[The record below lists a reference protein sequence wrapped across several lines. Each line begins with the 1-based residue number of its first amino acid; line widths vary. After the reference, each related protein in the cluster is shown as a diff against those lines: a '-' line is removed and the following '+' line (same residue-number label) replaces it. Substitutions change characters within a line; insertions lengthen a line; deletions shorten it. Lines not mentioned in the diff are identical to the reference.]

1 MSVGA
6 EHNHG
11 GSCCLG
17 LNQDLVNRQGDR
29 RKRFNGQTICPE
41 RLCKLFKAFLDQIQ
55 VRRFHRYRGSD
66 HIHRCPDRDI
76 GGGRFEHIQQEKP
89 GIHGRCQLSGSGNDF
104 CGDRA
109 EINRCKESL
118 HTSGAW
124 NAGACL
130 ASEMRPIHS
139 WLMED
144 LFGHGHD
151 AGSAADLPAD
161 APLAARMR
169 PRNLEE
175 YVGQGHILGEGKLLR
190 RAIEADRLSSVIFYG
205 PPGTGKTSLARVI
218 AGSTKSRFIE
228 LSGVE
233 GSVAD
238 IRKAVGEA
246 AIAARNGGRTLL
258 FIDEIHRFNKA
269 QQDALLPDVER
280 GTVRLIGAT
289 TQNPFFSINSPLVSR
304 SQIFQLQP
312 LGIDD
317 LVGLQRRAVA
327 DPERGLGTLPIDLEE
342 DAARHLA
349 TVCDGDARKCL
360 NALEIAARTTPFGS
374 DGRIRITLD
383 AASES
388 IQKKAVV
395 YDGSGDDHYDTASA
409 FIKSLRGSDPDAAL
423 YWLAKML
430 HAGEELRFIT
440 RRLVI
445 FASEDVGLA
454 DPLALPLAIS
464 AQQAVE
470 FVGLPEARITL
481 AHATV
486 YLATAPKSNSAYAAL
501 GNAQQDLTEGR
512 TLAVPS
518 HLRDSHYKGAKSLG
532 HGEGYKYAH
541 NYEGGY
547 VPQSY
552 LPEGRHYYIPTRH
565 GAEARIADRLE
576 AWRHQFEEAQGN
588 PTTLG

>member
-1 MSVGA
+1 M
-6 EHNHG
+6 
-11 GSCCLG
+11 
-17 LNQDLVNRQGDR
+17 D
-29 RKRFNGQTICPE
+29 
-41 RLCKLFKAFLDQIQ
+41 
-55 VRRFHRYRGSD
+55 
-66 HIHRCPDRDI
+66 
-76 GGGRFEHIQQEKP
+76 
-89 GIHGRCQLSGSGNDF
+89 
-104 CGDRA
+104 
-109 EINRCKESL
+109 
-118 HTSGAW
+118 
-124 NAGACL
+124 
-130 ASEMRPIHS
+130 
-139 WLMED
+139 D
-144 LFGHGHD
+144 LFG
-151 AGSAADLPAD
+151 SAASPRLGEEVFLPAD

-169 PRNLEE
+169 PRTLEE
-175 YVGQGHILGEGKLLR
+175 YVGQSHILGEGKLLR

-205 PPGTGKTSLARVI
+205 PPGTGKTSLAKVI
-218 AGSTKSRFIE
+218 ARRTKSRFIE

-238 IRKAVGEA
+238 IRKAVGMA
-246 AIAARNGGRTLL
+246 AMEARNGRRTLL
-258 FIDEIHRFNKA
+258 FIDEIHRFNRA

-312 LGIDD
+312 LTEDD
-317 LVGLQRRAVA
+317 LILLQKRAIA
-327 DPERGLGTLPIDLEE
+327 DPERGLGTLPIDLYE

-374 DGRIRITLD
+374 DGRMHITLET
-383 AASES
+383 ASES
-388 IQKKAVV
+388 IQKKAIV
-395 YDGSGDDHYDTASA
+395 YDGIGDDHYDTISA
-409 FIKSLRGSDPDAAL
+409 FIKSLRGSDPDASL

-481 AHATV
+481 AHAV
-486 YLATAPKSNSAYAAL
+486 AYLATAPKSNSAYAAL
-501 GNAQQDLTEGR
+501 GKAEKDLAQGR
-512 TLAVPS
+512 TLVVPA

-547 VPQSY
+547 IPQAY
-552 LPEGRHYYIPTRH
+552 LPEGRTYYKPTRH
-565 GAEARIADRLE
+565 GAESRIADRLE
-576 AWRHQFEEAQGN
+576 AWRQQFEEAKEAKTNQAGKN
-588 PTTLG
+588 

>member
-1 MSVGA
+1 
-6 EHNHG
+6 
-11 GSCCLG
+11 
-17 LNQDLVNRQGDR
+17 
-29 RKRFNGQTICPE
+29 
-41 RLCKLFKAFLDQIQ
+41 
-55 VRRFHRYRGSD
+55 
-66 HIHRCPDRDI
+66 
-76 GGGRFEHIQQEKP
+76 
-89 GIHGRCQLSGSGNDF
+89 
-104 CGDRA
+104 
-109 EINRCKESL
+109 
-118 HTSGAW
+118 
-124 NAGACL
+124 
-130 ASEMRPIHS
+130 
-139 WLMED
+139 MED
-144 LFGHGHD
+144 LFGTD
-151 AGSAADLPAD
+151 AVGGLDGPEELPAD
-161 APLAARMR
+161 APLASRMR
-169 PRNLEE
+169 PRSLGE
-175 YVGQGHILGEGKLLR
+175 YVGQQHILGEGKLLR

-238 IRKAVGEA
+238 IRKAVGSA
-246 AIAARNGGRTLL
+246 AVAARQGGRTLL

-312 LGIDD
+312 LTVDD
-317 LVGLQRRAVA
+317 LTGLQLRAVA
-327 DPERGLGTLPIDLEE
+327 DPVRGLGTLPIDLEE
-342 DAARHLA
+342 EAARHLA
-349 TVCDGDARKCL
+349 SVSDGDARKCL
-360 NALEIAARTTPFGS
+360 NALEIAARTTPFGA
-374 DGRIRITLD
+374 DGRIRVTLAV
-383 AASES
+383 AAES
-388 IQKKAVV
+388 IQRKAVV
-395 YDGSGDDHYDTASA
+395 YDGTGDDHYDTASA

-470 FVGLPEARITL
+470 FVGLPEARITM
-481 AHATV
+481 AHAVV

-501 GNAQQDLTEGR
+501 GRAQEDLAGGR

-518 HLRDSHYKGAKSLG
+518 HLKDSHYKGAKVLG
-532 HGEGYKYAH
+532 HGGGYQYPH
-541 NYEGGY
+541 DHEGGY
-547 VPQSY
+547 VPQAY
-552 LPEGRHYYIPTRH
+552 LPEGRTYYTPTRL

-576 AWRHQFEEAQGN
+576 AWRQQFESTKEGK
-588 PTTLG
+588 G

>member
-1 MSVGA
+1 MSFLYG
-6 EHNHG
+6 
-11 GSCCLG
+11 
-17 LNQDLVNRQGDR
+17 
-29 RKRFNGQTICPE
+29 
-41 RLCKLFKAFLDQIQ
+41 KLMD
-55 VRRFHRYRGSD
+55 
-66 HIHRCPDRDI
+66 
-76 GGGRFEHIQQEKP
+76 
-89 GIHGRCQLSGSGNDF
+89 
-104 CGDRA
+104 
-109 EINRCKESL
+109 
-118 HTSGAW
+118 
-124 NAGACL
+124 
-130 ASEMRPIHS
+130 
-139 WLMED
+139 D
-144 LFGHGHD
+144 LFG
-151 AGSAADLPAD
+151 SAASPRLGEEVFLPAD

-169 PRNLEE
+169 PRTLEE
-175 YVGQGHILGEGKLLR
+175 YVGQSHILGEGKLLR
-190 RAIEADRLSSVIFYG
+190 RAIEADRLSSAIFYG
-205 PPGTGKTSLARVI
+205 PPGTGKTSLAKVI
-218 AGSTKSRFIE
+218 ASRTKSRFIE

-238 IRKAVGEA
+238 IRKAIGMA
-246 AIAARNGGRTLL
+246 AIEARNGGRTLL
-258 FIDEIHRFNKA
+258 LIDEIHRFNKA

-312 LGIDD
+312 LTEGD
-317 LVGLQRRAVA
+317 LICLQKRAIA
-327 DPERGLGTLPIDLEE
+327 DPDRGLGTLRIDLAE

-349 TVCDGDARKCL
+349 TVSDGDARKCL
-360 NALEIAARTTPFGS
+360 NALEIAARTTPFGP
-374 DGRIRITLD
+374 DGRIRITLE

-388 IQKKAVV
+388 IQKKAIV
-395 YDGSGDDHYDTASA
+395 YDGTGDDHYDTISA
-409 FIKSLRGSDPDAAL
+409 FIKSLRGSDPDASL

-464 AQQAVE
+464 AQHAVE

-501 GNAQQDLTEGR
+501 GKAEKDLAEGC
-512 TLAVPS
+512 TLAVPP

-541 NYEGGY
+541 NYEEGY
-547 VPQSY
+547 VPQAY
-552 LPEGRHYYIPTRH
+552 LPEGRTYYKPTRH
-565 GAEARIADRLE
+565 GAESRISDRLE
-576 AWRHQFEEAQGN
+576 TWSAQFEEAKIR
-588 PTTLG
+588 